1 MKTKTEWKVGLF
13 LAISLVV
20 TAALVIT
27 GVVLDLYALRWCMPV
42 LLAAYAEDLPLF
54 TRLSGLDTSGWTT
67 SRLLA
72 GELSAE
78 EGAEKLGR
86 KAGLVS

>member
-1 MKTKTEWKVGLF
+1 MQAQKPLEPQARSASQTGFEGVAPTAEDIEV
-13 LAISLVV
+13 LV
-20 TAALVIT
+20 
-27 GVVLDLYALRWCMPV
+27 
-42 LLAAYAEDLPLF
+42 AAYAEDLPLF

-78 EGAEKLGR
+78 EVAEKLGR
-86 KAGLVS
+86 KAGLIS

>member
-1 MKTKTEWKVGLF
+1 MTP
-13 LAISLVV
+13 LARY
-20 TAALVIT
+20 
-27 GVVLDLYALRWCMPV
+27 GRHLRIEV
-42 LLAAYAEDLPLF
+42 LLATYAEDLPLF

-78 EGAEKLGR
+78 EVAEKLGR
-86 KAGLVS
+86 KAGLIA